1 MRPYRCQSF
10 RVRSMT
16 ASAREVKRLLATSC
30 CRPCAMNLADTWR
43 HQRAERKHKKWRIR
57 SERLTL
63 LLADA
68 TRDYRVRIEIHP
80 DEKAE
85 RSRVCDV
92 DLSFPVFWAAPE
104 QRRFTAKLE
113 TQQ

>member
-1 MRPYRCQSF
+1 MQ
-10 RVRSMT
+10 
-16 ASAREVKRLLATSC
+16 
-30 CRPCAMNLADTWR
+30 
-43 HQRAERKHKKWRIR
+43 
-57 SERLTL
+57 
-63 LLADA
+63 

>member
-1 MRPYRCQSF
+1 MQ
-10 RVRSMT
+10 
-16 ASAREVKRLLATSC
+16 
-30 CRPCAMNLADTWR
+30 
-43 HQRAERKHKKWRIR
+43 
-57 SERLTL
+57 
-63 LLADA
+63 

-92 DLSFPVFWAAPE
+92 DFSFWAAPE